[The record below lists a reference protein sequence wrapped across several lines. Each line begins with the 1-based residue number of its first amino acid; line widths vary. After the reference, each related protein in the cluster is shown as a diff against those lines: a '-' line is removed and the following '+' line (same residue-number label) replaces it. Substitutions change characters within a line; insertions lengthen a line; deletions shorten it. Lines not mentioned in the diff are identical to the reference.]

1 VFGGRKIT
9 EDAEG
14 VLEKEEMMPPMG
26 NSLKRKKEK
35 ATFGVHPFRRM
46 TNGTQ
51 PAGGSEPRQ
60 IHVTYKVKQ
69 KDFIL

>member
-1 VFGGRKIT
+1 
-9 EDAEG
+9 
-14 VLEKEEMMPPMG
+14 MMPPMG

-51 PAGGSEPRQ
+51 PAGGSEPQQ